1 MFRVLFLN
9 SSAKVPERIM
19 AVKMI
24 FEMSPRWTDNSGWK
38 RTAINKQIKR
48 IKLFMVS
55 LFCGIMD
62 LIQTLYVIVC
72 FYVSKPV
79 FSCQKHNL
87 KWLYLYCIYLISY
100 KIAKKAN
107 PMKWICLYQKRYH
120 RFWIHYQDVGY
131 IAGINGSGLMISN

>member
-1 MFRVLFLN
+1 
-9 SSAKVPERIM
+9 
-19 AVKMI
+19 
-24 FEMSPRWTDNSGWK
+24 
-38 RTAINKQIKR
+38 
-48 IKLFMVS
+48 MVS

-87 KWLYLYCIYLISY
+87 NPILADYLYPISY

-120 RFWIHYQDVGY
+120 RF
-131 IAGINGSGLMISN
+131 